1 MPDAVQV
8 GVVLFVQLAKTAT
21 IESDLNWE
29 GKSAGQKRTVAAFQH
44 GIENFYDP
52 SGKGWWKK
60 FGMVNM
66 HPGVLRELSDQE
78 VRPSEQAFL
87 NKPS

>member
-1 MPDAVQV
+1 M
-8 GVVLFVQLAKTAT
+8 LFVQLAKTAT
-21 IESDLNWE
+21 IETDLDWDA
-29 GKSAGQKRTVAAFQH
+29 KPAGEKRVVPAFEH

-66 HPGVLRELSDQE
+66 HPGVLKALSDQE
-78 VRPSEQAFL
+78 VRPAEQ
-87 NKPS
+87 NPS